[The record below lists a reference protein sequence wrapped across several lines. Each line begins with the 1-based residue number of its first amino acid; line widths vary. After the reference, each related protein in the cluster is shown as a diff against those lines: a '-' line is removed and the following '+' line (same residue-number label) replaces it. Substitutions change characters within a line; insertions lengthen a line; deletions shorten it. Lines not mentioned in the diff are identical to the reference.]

1 MPNDT
6 KHGASGTD
14 SRALMDSWTHGLFKS
29 SANLHDSFDVVPR
42 HAEIRR
48 ALVARS
54 IYTVLQKTSSSKR
67 TKVKFIGAEVVLP
80 FFTSSETFRMT
91 YHDIPTESNC
101 TIQIVFT
108 SFYLPTDLMI
118 LGNRRWKNITEA
130 PETASLY
137 VLRMPQKHGTGSIG
151 TSLPITPMDWF
162 NRKWA
167 GKIAFLLWNIG
178 ISCRFFQ
185 ESILVV
191 MEFT

>member
-14 SRALMDSWTHGLFKS
+14 SRALMDSWTVQIFRESSWQLCCSAETRGNKKGTCGTFHLYCPPKNILFE
-29 SANLHDSFDVVPR
+29 ANKGQIHRCWSCP
-42 HAEIRR
+42 
-48 ALVARS
+48 S
-54 IYTVLQKTSSSKR
+54 
-67 TKVKFIGAEVVLP
+67 

-167 GKIAFLLWNIG
+167 GKLPFYSEI
-178 ISCRFFQ
+178 
-185 ESILVV
+185 
-191 MEFT
+191 

>member
-29 SANLHDSFDVVPR
+29 SANLHDSFVVVPR

-80 FFTSSETFRMT
+80 FLHLPKPSE
-91 YHDIPTESNC
+91 
-101 TIQIVFT
+101 
-108 SFYLPTDLMI
+108 
-118 LGNRRWKNITEA
+118 
-130 PETASLY
+130 
-137 VLRMPQKHGTGSIG
+137 
-151 TSLPITPMDWF
+151 
-162 NRKWA
+162 
-167 GKIAFLLWNIG
+167 
-178 ISCRFFQ
+178 
-185 ESILVV
+185 
-191 MEFT
+191 